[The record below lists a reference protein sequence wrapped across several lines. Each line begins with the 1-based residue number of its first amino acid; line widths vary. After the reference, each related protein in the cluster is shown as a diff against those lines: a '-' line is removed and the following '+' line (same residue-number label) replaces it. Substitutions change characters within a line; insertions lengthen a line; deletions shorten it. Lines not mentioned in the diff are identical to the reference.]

1 MPKIIVK
8 KTAKYTPINY
18 WKQVHAG
25 SVHDVSQE
33 VVDVLA
39 VCFERGDLELVVD
52 AAPAAP
58 ETHTAP
64 EAPAAAPEPESKPA
78 EPVVEPPASD
88 PATPPK
94 KARKTKSQE

>member
-18 WKQVHAG
+18 WKQVPAG

-52 AAPAAP
+52 AASVALEAPAA
-58 ETHTAP
+58 
-64 EAPAAAPEPESKPA
+64 AAAPEPESKPA